1 MADVTI
7 IVINFNTKEL
17 TLRAIERARASVQRL
32 ELEVLVVDNSTRPE
46 ERLSPGLLY
55 RLIEAENHGFGHAC
69 NLGARQ
75 ALAPTLLFLNSDGF
89 LDDGAIEAMYRT
101 LYETPGVGAVGPRV
115 YLEDGSLDH
124 GCKRGFPTPWNAFC
138 YFSGL
143 SRRMKKH
150 PEKYDGYAL
159 RYLDEH
165 ARHEVDAISG
175 SCMMIP
181 KPVFFQVGGFDERY
195 FMYAED
201 LDLCYAIKQAGYK
214 IVYQPEAQML
224 HLKGQSGLH
233 TYNRKVS
240 DAFYDSMKLF
250 YQKNYQH
257 TYSAFTRRLVY
268 CGIELKKKLA
278 HRTHKGH

>member
-1 MADVTI
+1 MADVSI
-7 IVINFNTKEL
+7 ILINFNTKEL
-17 TLRAIERARASVQRL
+17 TLRAIERARAATKEL
-32 ELEVLVVDNSTRPE
+32 ALEVLVVDNSTRPE
-46 ERLSPGLLY
+46 ERLGQGLLY
-55 RLIEAENHGFGHAC
+55 RLIETENNGFGHAC

-75 ALAPTLLFLNSDGF
+75 ALGQVLLFLNSDGF
-89 LDDGAIEAMYRT
+89 IDDGAIET
-101 LYETPGVGAVGPRV
+101 LYETLRKDAAIGAVGPRV
-115 YLEDGSLDH
+115 YLEDGTLDH

-159 RYLDEH
+159 RYLDEGK
-165 ARHEVDAISG
+165 RHEVDAISG

-181 KPVFFQVGGFDERY
+181 KHVFVKAGGFDERY

-201 LDLCYAIKQAGYK
+201 LDLCYAIRQAGYK
-214 IVYQPEAQML
+214 IVYQPAAQML

-233 TYNRKVS
+233 TYDRKVS

-250 YQKNYQH
+250 YEKNYRDV
-257 TYSAFTRRLVY
+257 YGPLTRRLVY
-268 CGIELKKKLA
+268 AGIGLKKKLA

>member
-1 MADVTI
+1 MADVTAI
-7 IVINFNTKEL
+7 FINFNTKEMV
-17 TLRAIERARASVQRL
+17 LRAVERARAAAQRVQ
-32 ELEVLVVDNSTRPE
+32 LEVIVVDNSTRPE
-46 ERLSPGLLY
+46 EKLGQSLLY
-55 RLIEAENHGFGHAC
+55 RLIETENHGFGHAC

-75 ALAPTLLFLNSDGF
+75 ALSPLLLFVNSDGF
-89 LDDGAIEAMYRT
+89 LADGAIEALADT
-101 LYETPGVGAVGPRV
+101 LAEDGRIGAVGPRI
-115 YLEDGSLDH
+115 YLENGTLDH

-159 RYLDEH
+159 RYLDEWQ
-165 ARHEVDAISG
+165 RHEVDAISG

-181 KPVFFQVGGFDERY
+181 KHVFEQVGGFDERY

-201 LDLCYAIKQAGYK
+201 LDLCYAIRQAGYA
-214 IVYQPEAQML
+214 IVYQPKAQML

-233 TYNRKVS
+233 TYNRRVT

-250 YQKNYQH
+250 YQKNYQE
-257 TYSAFTRRLVY
+257 TYSAFTRRLVFW
-268 CGIELKKKLA
+268 GIDLKKWLA
-278 HRTHKGH
+278 HRAHKGR

>member
-1 MADVTI
+1 M
-7 IVINFNTKEL
+7 
-17 TLRAIERARASVQRL
+17 
-32 ELEVLVVDNSTRPE
+32 
-46 ERLSPGLLY
+46 
-55 RLIEAENHGFGHAC
+55 
-69 NLGARQ
+69 
-75 ALAPTLLFLNSDGF
+75 LLFVNSDGF
-89 LDDGAIEAMYRT
+89 LDDGAVEAMAET
-101 LYETPGVGAVGPRV
+101 LSEDPHIGAVGPRV
-115 YLEDGSLDH
+115 YLENGMLDH
-124 GCKRGFPTPWNAFC
+124 CCKRGFPTPWNAFC

-159 RYLDEH
+159 RYLDEWQ
-165 ARHEVDAISG
+165 RHEVDAISG

-181 KPVFFQVGGFDERY
+181 KSVFTEVGGFDERY

-201 LDLCYAIKQAGYK
+201 LDLCYAIRQAGYR
-214 IVYQPEAQML
+214 IVYQPKAQML

-250 YQKNYQH
+250 YQKNYQDR
-257 TYSAFTRRLVY
+257 YNGLTRGLVFLA
-268 CGIELKKKLA
+268 IDLKKWWA

>member
-1 MADVTI
+1 LADVTI
-7 IVINFNTKEL
+7 VVINFNTKEM
-17 TLRAIERARASVQRL
+17 TLRAIERARASVQNL

-46 ERLSPGLLY
+46 ERLGQGLLY

-75 ALAPTLLFLNSDGF
+75 ALAPVLLFLNSDGF
-89 LDDGAIEAMYRT
+89 LEDGAIEAMYQT
-101 LYETPGVGAVGPRV
+101 LREDGRIGAVGSRV
-115 YLEDGSLDH
+115 YLEDGTLDH

-143 SRRMKKH
+143 SRRMKRN

-165 ARHEVDAISG
+165 SRHEVDAISG

-181 KPVFFQVGGFDERY
+181 KHVFMQVGGFDERY

-201 LDLCYAIKQAGYK
+201 LDLCYAIMQAGYK
-214 IVYQPEAQML
+214 IVYQPKAQML

-250 YQKNYQH
+250 YEKNFQDQYGK
-257 TYSAFTRRLVY
+257 FTRWLVY
-268 CGIELKKKLA
+268 AGIGFKKMLA